1 MGLSVETQVE
11 FVALGRY
18 DVEYWMLHDGK
29 RYEDDSTVSDITAK
43 ARKKL
48 ENAQPGDI
56 IEVVW
61 DYNAASYPI
70 VQAKVITGSAEEQ
83 VKLLEARVAFL
94 EDTLIGLPKAMRRA
108 AAQYRGERWS
118 EAQEVAMAM
127 VVAVEALVLPISEK
141 RPADADE

>member
-61 DYNAASYPI
+61 DYNASSYPI

-108 AAQYRGERWS
+108 VEEYRGDRYEES
-118 EAQEVAMAM
+118 KSVATAM
-127 VVAVEALVLPISEK
+127 VLAVEALVRPISEK
-141 RPADADE
+141 RPSDGDE